1 MAGRVVKR
9 RSSSFRTIAWLT
21 LLPIGG
27 LILFFGYLFVRER
40 MLPSI
45 PKVRPEK
52 KPVAVAPPPA
62 SALPQSQKSPA
73 TGGSAASSPAPKR
86 EAAILTRV
94 KGPGDIVLI
103 IDEVGF
109 EGQNIERAMS
119 LDPNV
124 NFAILPNGTRT
135 SEFAELIHGRGF
147 EILCHLPMEPVDRHI
162 SPGRNA
168 ILTSMSDEQIAAATS
183 ENIAAVKYARG
194 VNNHM
199 GSRATADAR
208 VMRDVLRALPDG
220 MYFIDSRTGGHSVAL
235 QTAKEMN
242 VRSGARHVFLD
253 DILTAAA
260 VRRQL
265 QILAAAAKARG
276 TAIGIGH
283 PHDVTLRVLA
293 EEVPRLRDQGFRFVR
308 ASEAVR

>member
-1 MAGRVVKR
+1 MPGRLVKR
-9 RSSSFRTIAWLT
+9 RSNSFRTIAWLT
-21 LLPIGG
+21 LLPVAG
-27 LILFFGYLFVRER
+27 LILFFGYLFIRER
-40 MLPSI
+40 VLPAI
-45 PKVRPEK
+45 PKSRPGTK
-52 KPVAVAPPPA
+52 TSAAAPSPAAASPKPAKTAVAQPSSPPPA
-62 SALPQSQKSPA
+62 ARKS
-73 TGGSAASSPAPKR
+73 
-86 EAAILTRV
+86 EAAVTPPV
-94 KGPGDIVLI
+94 KGPGEIVLI
-103 IDEVGF
+103 IDDVGF
-109 EGQNIERAMS
+109 DGQDIERAMS

-135 SEFAELIHGRGF
+135 GELADLIHGRGF
-147 EILCHLPMEPVDRHI
+147 EILCHLPMEPVDPHI

-168 ILTSMSDEQIAAATS
+168 ILTSMSDDEIAAATS

-208 VMRDVLRALPDG
+208 VMRDVLRALPGG

-235 QTAKEMN
+235 ETAREMN
-242 VRSGARHVFLD
+242 VRTAARHVFLD
-253 DILTAAA
+253 DVLTPAA

-283 PHDVTLRVLA
+283 PHEVTLRVLA
-293 EEVPRLRDQGFRFVR
+293 QEVPRLRDEGFRFVR